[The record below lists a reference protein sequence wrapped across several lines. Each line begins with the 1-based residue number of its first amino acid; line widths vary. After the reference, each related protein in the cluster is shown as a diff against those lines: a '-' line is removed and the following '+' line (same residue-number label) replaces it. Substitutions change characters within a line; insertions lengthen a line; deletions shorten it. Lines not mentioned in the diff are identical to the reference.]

1 VAAFLAAVVPLM
13 SCAGSRDG
21 GGSHDRWAA
30 GRQRMVDT
38 QLRARDIQDPR
49 VLAAMGQVPRHLFVP
64 PASQEEAYEDYPLAI
79 GDSQTIS
86 QPYIV
91 ALMTQLLEPQP
102 TDVILEIGTGSGYQA
117 AVLSTLVRDV
127 YSIELSAMLAA
138 SAAERLTKLAYANVH
153 VRSGDGFLGWPEAAP
168 FDGIIVT
175 AAAPHVPDPLIA
187 QLREGGRI
195 VIPLARDEEQELVR
209 GVKQHDRMTYEHIA
223 DVLFVPMRGLV
234 RQPTP

>member
-1 VAAFLAAVVPLM
+1 
-13 SCAGSRDG
+13 
-21 GGSHDRWAA
+21 
-30 GRQRMVDT
+30 
-38 QLRARDIQDPR
+38 
-49 VLAAMGQVPRHLFVP
+49 
-64 PASQEEAYEDYPLAI
+64 
-79 GDSQTIS
+79 
-86 QPYIV
+86 
-91 ALMTQLLEPQP
+91 
-102 TDVILEIGTGSGYQA
+102 LEIGTGSGYQA

-138 SAAERLTKLAYANVH
+138 SAAERLTKLVYANVH

-209 GVKQHDRMTYEHIA
+209 GVKQHGRMTYEHIA
-223 DVLFVPMRGLV
+223 DVLFVPMRGLI